1 MLYLFARSMTKG
13 GRGLEGHQG
22 VRRQRSN
29 PDRPLPPD
37 MLQLPAARQRVSR
50 SAHEM
55 FSCMMH
61 FDSRV
66 FRRGVKN
73 VETLSVTSMRYA
85 SCERARAKRIARIFV
100 GLVRLS
106 VSLIVSGRMYRATG
120 TRALCAK
127 ARMQCLSYTML
138 DR

>member
-66 FRRGVKN
+66 FRRGVKKR
-73 VETLSVTSMRYA
+73 RYA
-85 SCERARAKRIARIFV
+85 LGDEHAMHQLRESAREEDRAHFCWTRTVV
-100 GLVRLS
+100 GL
-106 VSLIVSGRMYRATG
+106 A
-120 TRALCAK
+120 
-127 ARMQCLSYTML
+127 
-138 DR
+138 